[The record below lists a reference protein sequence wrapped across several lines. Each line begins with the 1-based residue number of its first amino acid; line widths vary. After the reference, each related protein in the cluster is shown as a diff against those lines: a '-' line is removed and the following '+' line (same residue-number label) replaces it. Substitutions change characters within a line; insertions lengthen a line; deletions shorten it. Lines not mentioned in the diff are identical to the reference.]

1 MERSATI
8 LNAFNIEWITT
19 AAVTG
24 FFSIVAFNSWWGL
37 LEWVPLSDVI
47 TLISSPSAASW
58 RSFLLFAV
66 NEKPQF
72 NQVTSSN
79 QVGEH
84 SLHHFKENPIWN
96 HFNYQF
102 LQNNSG
108 DGKILQVK
116 RGRWHLWYRWKI
128 SWEQVLAY

>member
-47 TLISSPSAASW
+47 TLISSPSTASW

-84 SLHHFKENPIWN
+84 SLHHSKKIQYEITSTTNFFKTIQEMEK
-96 HFNYQF
+96 YC
-102 LQNNSG
+102 
-108 DGKILQVK
+108 K
-116 RGRWHLWYRWKI
+116 
-128 SWEQVLAY
+128 